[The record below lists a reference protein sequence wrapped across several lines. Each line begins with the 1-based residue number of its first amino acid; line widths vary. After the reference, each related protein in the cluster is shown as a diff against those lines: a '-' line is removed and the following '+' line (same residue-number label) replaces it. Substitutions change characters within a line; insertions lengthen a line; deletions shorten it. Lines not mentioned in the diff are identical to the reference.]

1 MYIHKIYELFI
12 YTQVFIHKINHIQFI
27 LMLFMSILRV
37 SFIKFS
43 HTQVRFLMF
52 HIGKIQ
58 AMVSTGNR
66 LIITKV
72 LEVHKIIAHGV
83 KGGHF
88 LNEFVDFRQQVSHS
102 ITGVKERVERE
113 MHERLYRRPGTAF
126 RSNKAQLL
134 RGFKTAE
141 ERQIA
146 KRWLYSQEAYVL
158 GRQAPMVRGNSPG

>member
-1 MYIHKIYELFI
+1 MYIHKIYELFN
-12 YTQVFIHKINHIQFI
+12 YTQVLTHKINHIQFI
-27 LMLFMSILRV
+27 LMLIMSILRV

-88 LNEFVDFRQQVSHS
+88 LNEFVDFSHS
-102 ITGVKERVERE
+102 IRVKVLHQTSIFTSPVISGRLVMER
-113 MHERLYRRPGTAF
+113 HP
-126 RSNKAQLL
+126 
-134 RGFKTAE
+134 
-141 ERQIA
+141 
-146 KRWLYSQEAYVL
+146 VL
-158 GRQAPMVRGNSPG
+158 AWFAVTCCVD

>member
-12 YTQVFIHKINHIQFI
+12 YTQVLIQKINHIQFI
-27 LMLFMSILRV
+27 LMLFMSVLRV

-72 LEVHKIIAHGV
+72 LEVHKIIGHGV

-88 LNEFVDFRQQVSHS
+88 LNVFVDFRQEVSHS
-102 ITGVKERVERE
+102 IRVKVLYQTSILTSPVISGLLVMER
-113 MHERLYRRPGTAF
+113 HP
-126 RSNKAQLL
+126 
-134 RGFKTAE
+134 
-141 ERQIA
+141 
-146 KRWLYSQEAYVL
+146 VL
-158 GRQAPMVRGNSPG
+158 ARFAVTCCVD